1 MSRSEQSNSPAGRSH
16 LSHRLD
22 ALASSGIRRF
32 FDIAATMDDVISLSI
47 GEPDFVTPRHIRD
60 AAIAS
65 IEDGR
70 TKYTSNYGLIEL
82 RQEIAGDLQR
92 RYGVT
97 YDPETEILVC
107 SGVSEG
113 LNIAMQALIDP
124 GDDVLTPD
132 PYYVAYSPNVV
143 LAGGSIVPVPTRAED
158 GFRLHVSAL
167 RQAMT
172 PRSKVLLIG
181 YPANPTGADLEGE
194 DIEEVSAFATEN
206 DLVVVSDEIYN
217 RLVYGHEHRLIA
229 TVPGM
234 RERTV
239 VLGGF
244 SKSYAM
250 TGWRLGYA
258 AGPAP
263 LIEGIMKVHQYV
275 MMSAPTAAQWA
286 AIEAIQSGE
295 ADVDAMVESYDHRRR
310 LMVTG
315 LNAIGLRCHE
325 PRGAFYA
332 FPDVS
337 ASGLNDSEF
346 AERLLLE
353 QRVAVIP
360 GSSFGDCGAGHVR
373 CCYAASED
381 DIREALTRMAR
392 FMDTCKGKGNAMASV
407 TRRTAQPPN
416 GRSPR
421 H

>member
-1 MSRSEQSNSPAGRSH
+1 MVRKQQSTRPAGRSH
-16 LSHRLD
+16 LSQRLD

-47 GEPDFVTPRHIRD
+47 GEPDFVTPRHIRE

-82 RQEIAGDLQR
+82 RREIATDLTQQF
-92 RYGVT
+92 GVE

-124 GDDVLTPD
+124 GDDVLSPD
-132 PYYVAYSPNVV
+132 PFYVAYPPNVI
-143 LAGGSIVPVPTRAED
+143 LAGGTMVPVPTSAED

-167 RQAMT
+167 RQSLT
-172 PRSKVLLIG
+172 PQSKLLLIG

-194 DIEEVSAFATEN
+194 DVEEVAAFIEEN
-206 DLVVVSDEIYN
+206 DMVVVSDEIYN
-217 RLVYGHEHRLIA
+217 RLVYGHQHRLIA
-229 TVPGM
+229 SVPGM

-250 TGWRLGYA
+250 TGWRLGYV
-258 AGPAP
+258 AGPAA
-263 LIEGIMKVHQYV
+263 LVEGIMKVHQYV

-286 AIEAIQSGE
+286 AIEALRNGE
-295 ADVDAMVESYDHRRR
+295 ADVGAMVESYDSRRR
-310 LMVTG
+310 LMVNG
-315 LNAIGLRCHE
+315 LNDIGLLCHE

-337 ASGLNDSEF
+337 VTGLDDDTF
-346 AERLLLE
+346 AERLLVE
-353 QRVAVIP
+353 ERVAVIP
-360 GSSFGDCGAGHVR
+360 GSAFGECGAGHVR
-373 CCYAASED
+373 CCYAASEE
-381 DIREALTRMAR
+381 DIQEALTRMAR
-392 FMDTCKGKGNAMASV
+392 FVEHCRAAACPT
-407 TRRTAQPPN
+407 
-416 GRSPR
+416 
-421 H
+421 

>member
-1 MSRSEQSNSPAGRSH
+1 MEHSNSPAGRSH
-16 LSHRLD
+16 LSQRLD

-65 IEDGR
+65 IDDGK

-82 RQEIAGDLQR
+82 RQEISNDISR
-92 RYGVT
+92 RYGVA
-97 YDPETEILVC
+97 YDPESEILVC

-113 LNIAMQALIDP
+113 LNIAMQAIIDP

-132 PYYVAYSPNVV
+132 PFYVAYPPNVV
-143 LAGGSIVPVPTRAED
+143 LAGGAVVPVATSAEE
-158 GFRLHVSAL
+158 GFRLQVSAL
-167 RQAMT
+167 RQAIT
-172 PRSKVLLIG
+172 SRSKVLLIG

-229 TVPGM
+229 SVPGM

-250 TGWRLGYA
+250 TGWRLGYV
-258 AGPAP
+258 AGPAS
-263 LIEGIMKVHQYV
+263 LIEGMMKVHQYV

-286 AIEAIQSGE
+286 AIEAIRNGE
-295 ADVDAMVESYDHRRR
+295 PDVEAMVESYDLRRR
-310 LMVTG
+310 LMVDG
-315 LNAIGLRCHE
+315 LNRIGLRCHE

-332 FPDVS
+332 FPNVS
-337 ASGLNDSEF
+337 ASGLNDAEF

-353 QRVAVIP
+353 ERVAVIP
-360 GSSFGDCGAGHVR
+360 GSSFGDCGSGHVR
-373 CCYAASED
+373 CCYAASES
-381 DIREALTRMAR
+381 DIREALSRMAR
-392 FMDTCKGKGNAMASV
+392 FMARSGERGG
-407 TRRTAQPPN
+407 TRPKRRSAPQPN

-421 H
+421 D

>member
-1 MSRSEQSNSPAGRSH
+1 MSRTEQSNSPAGRSH
-16 LSHRLD
+16 LSNRLES
-22 ALASSGIRRF
+22 LASSGIRRF

-65 IEDGR
+65 IDDGR

-82 RQEIAGDLQR
+82 RQAISADLQH
-92 RYGVT
+92 RYGVH

-132 PYYVAYSPNVV
+132 PFYVAYPPNVV
-143 LAGGSIVPVPTRAED
+143 LSGGSIVPVATSAED

-167 RQAMT
+167 RRAIT
-172 PRSKVLLIG
+172 PRAKVLLIG

-194 DIEEVSAFATEN
+194 DVEEVSAFAAEN

-229 TVPGM
+229 SVPGM

-286 AIEAIQSGE
+286 AIEAIRNGE
-295 ADVDAMVESYDHRRR
+295 DDVEAMVESYDRRRR
-310 LMVTG
+310 LMVSG

-337 ASGLNDSEF
+337 ASGLNDDDF

-353 QRVAVIP
+353 ERVAVIP
-360 GSSFGDCGAGHVR
+360 GSSFGECGAGHVR
-373 CCYAASED
+373 CCYAASEE
-381 DIREALTRMAR
+381 DISEALTRMGR
-392 FMDTCKGKGNAMASV
+392 FMLHCRGSGTSSQREQSA
-407 TRRTAQPPN
+407 N
-416 GRSPR
+416 GRSQA